1 MHNDIKHLEPLL
13 SSSIVKEFKRG
24 IRRYFP
30 ISSTK
35 TDDLE
40 YLKEA
45 FFIIYGRKPKNDSE
59 ISFAVLFHG
68 LNGYVENFN
77 GKLFV
82 RTIYKTKQNESS

>member
-13 SSSIVKEFKRG
+13 SSSIIKEFKRG

-35 TDDLE
+35 TDDWKYLE
-40 YLKEA
+40 EA

-59 ISFAVLFHG
+59 ISFAILYHG
-68 LNGYVENFN
+68 LDKYVEEFD

-82 RTIYKTKQNESS
+82 RTIYKIKQNESS